1 MPPTQAKNPYANA
14 IFWVDVEKIVPN
26 PYQPRRE
33 FDEQALKELS
43 ESIRQYGILQP
54 LTVSRIEN
62 WNEDGSLNVTY
73 ELIAGERR
81 LRASKLA
88 GLMQVPVII
97 RVGDDS
103 KAKLEL
109 AILENLQREDLNP
122 VDRAKAFAQLSAEF
136 NLKHGEIGQKMGKS
150 REYVSNTLRLLTLP
164 EDVLNAL
171 AQGKI
176 SEGHTRPLMMLMDR
190 PEEQLTLFKE
200 MLLRKMTV
208 REAEGIAR
216 RIAYDKVRK
225 KDRFFDPDIAEIEGS
240 LAETLGTRVHIE
252 KREVGGK
259 ISIDFFSYEE
269 LQAILD
275 HIKTGTPVSKSG
287 MKEMID
293 RVNPKEMM
301 AAPVIVPAVAEMVA
315 PEQTLVETPL
325 EHPLITEQ
333 ITPPVSFIP
342 QTETVL
348 EAAIPDDAFASND
361 PVVTESIQAQENLVD
376 DRSKEEVK
384 KEENTDDP
392 DLYNI
397 NNFVV

>member
-1 MPPTQAKNPYANA
+1 MQPVHMKNPYENA
-14 IFWVDVEKIVPN
+14 IFWVDVEKIAPN

-33 FDEQALKELS
+33 FDEQALRDLS
-43 ESIRQYGILQP
+43 ESIKQYGILQP
-54 LTVSRIEN
+54 LVVSRIEN
-62 WNEDGSLNVTY
+62 WNDDGSLNVSY

-88 GLMQVPVII
+88 NLSQVPVII

-103 KAKLEL
+103 RAKLEL

-122 VDRAKAFAQLSAEF
+122 VDRAKAFAQLASEF
-136 NLKHGEIGQKMGKS
+136 NLKHGEIGQKVSKS
-150 REYVSNTLRLLTLP
+150 REYVSNTLRLLSLP

-171 AQGKI
+171 ASGKI
-176 SEGHTRPLMMLMDR
+176 SEGHTRPLMMLTDR

-269 LQAILD
+269 LQSILD
-275 HIKTGTPVSKSG
+275 HIKKGTPIQKAGG
-287 MKEMID
+287 MKDLID
-293 RVNPKEMM
+293 GVNTKDLIP
-301 AAPVIVPAVAEMVA
+301 ASSAIIVPSNVLPAEPTDVV
-315 PEQTLVETPL
+315 PEQGVIEAPL
-325 EHPLITEQ
+325 EHP
-333 ITPPVSFIP
+333 
-342 QTETVL
+342 
-348 EAAIPDDAFASND
+348 
-361 PVVTESIQAQENLVD
+361 VVIEESIIDQSENLVD
-376 DRSKEEVK
+376 DRSQEDVK
-384 KEENTDDP
+384 REENSDDA
-392 DLYNI
+392 DLYNLS
-397 NNFVV
+397 NFTV

>member
-1 MPPTQAKNPYANA
+1 MPPVHAKNPYENA
-14 IFWVDVEKIVPN
+14 IFWVDVEKIAPN

-33 FDEQALKELS
+33 FDEQALRDLS
-43 ESIRQYGILQP
+43 DSIKQYGILQP
-54 LTVSRIEN
+54 LVVSRVEN
-62 WNEDGSLNVTY
+62 WNDDGSLNVSY

-88 GLMQVPVII
+88 NLSQVPVII

-103 KAKLEL
+103 RAKLEL

-122 VDRAKAFAQLSAEF
+122 VDRAKAFAQLASEF
-136 NLKHGEIGQKMGKS
+136 NLKHGEIGQKVSKS
-150 REYVSNTLRLLTLP
+150 REYVSNTLRLLSLP

-171 AQGKI
+171 ASGKI
-176 SEGHTRPLMMLMDR
+176 SEGHTRPLMMLTDR

-269 LQAILD
+269 LQSILD
-275 HIKTGTPVSKSG
+275 HIKKGTPIQKSGG
-287 MKEMID
+287 MKEVIEN
-293 RVNPKEMM
+293 VNTKDVIPTTP
-301 AAPVIVPAVAEMVA
+301 AVIVAGEVLPAELENVVMQQEII
-315 PEQTLVETPL
+315 ESPL
-325 EHPLITEQ
+325 EHPAIVDESLI
-333 ITPPVSFIP
+333 
-342 QTETVL
+342 
-348 EAAIPDDAFASND
+348 D
-361 PVVTESIQAQENLVD
+361 ESDNLVD

-384 KEENTDDP
+384 KEENSDDT
-392 DLYNI
+392 DLYNLS
-397 NNFVV
+397 NFTV